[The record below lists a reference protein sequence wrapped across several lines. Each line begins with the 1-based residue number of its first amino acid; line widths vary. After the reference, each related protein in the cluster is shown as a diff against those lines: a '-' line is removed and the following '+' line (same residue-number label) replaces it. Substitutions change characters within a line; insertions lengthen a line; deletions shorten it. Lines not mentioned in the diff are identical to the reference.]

1 LPVVTVRTTT
11 PLAYASGCQRRTNVS
26 SQHLFIL
33 KTRLKT
39 FVRGQILRRHFLVG
53 LFLCVTLDLD
63 AQKPPPDPRGP
74 DTTETI
80 IFIRHGEKPGTEIG
94 QLSCQGLN
102 RSLALPKLLIRNY
115 GRANFIFAPDPA
127 KKVSSN
133 GMDYSYT
140 RALATIE
147 PTAIELG
154 LPVETKFG
162 YEEIDLLQEELLS
175 PRYGKS
181 LVFVAWEHFKLQQLV
196 KNLFATLGSS
206 AVIPPWN
213 TNDFDSIY
221 VVTISTVGSHQTITF
236 RHDYEHLDGLSAE
249 CPDAKTN

>member
-1 LPVVTVRTTT
+1 M
-11 PLAYASGCQRRTNVS
+11 YHY
-26 SQHLFIL
+26 HLFIL
-33 KTRLKT
+33 KKRLHT
-39 FVRGQILRRHFLVG
+39 FVRHRILRCHFLIG
-53 LFLCVTLDLD
+53 LLLCVTVDLD
-63 AQKPPPDPRGP
+63 AQRPPQDPPGP

-80 IFIRHGEKPGTEIG
+80 IFIRHGEKPGTEFG

-102 RSLALPKLLIRNY
+102 RSLVLPKLLIRNY

-133 GMDYSYT
+133 GRDYSYT

-175 PRYGKS
+175 PQYRKS

-196 KNLFATLGSS
+196 KNLFATLGSD

-213 TNDFDSIY
+213 SDDFDSIY
-221 VVTISTVGSHQTITF
+221 VVTITTVGSHQNITF
-236 RHDYEHLDGLSAE
+236 RHDYEHLNGLSAE
-249 CPDAKTN
+249 CPDSKTN